1 MIYFDFCIF
10 LGPNHPIH
18 YLCRHWFHLIAPWTR
33 ALSHCYFPGF
43 FFVTVDSNL
52 EFAYLLSD
60 CVQEN
65 VCDFGYKIAFDS
77 HASP

>member
-1 MIYFDFCIF
+1 
-10 LGPNHPIH
+10 LNS
-18 YLCRHWFHLIAPWTR
+18 
-33 ALSHCYFPGF
+33 ALSHCYFTGF

-77 HASP
+77 HASL